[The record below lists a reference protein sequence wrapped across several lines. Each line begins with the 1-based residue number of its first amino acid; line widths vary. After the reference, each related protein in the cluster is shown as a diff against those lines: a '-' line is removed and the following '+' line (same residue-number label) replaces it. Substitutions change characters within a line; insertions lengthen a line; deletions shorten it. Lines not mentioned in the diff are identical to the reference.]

1 MVQKHRQT
9 IKSTAKLL
17 NIKESTAKL
26 IVSRY
31 RTSGTIY
38 ESTQERMEREVQEQK
53 EKCFESIKQ

>member
-1 MVQKHRQT
+1 V
-9 IKSTAKLL
+9 L

-38 ESTQERMEREVQEQK
+38 EPTQERMERKDQEQK
-53 EKCFESIKQ
+53 EKSG